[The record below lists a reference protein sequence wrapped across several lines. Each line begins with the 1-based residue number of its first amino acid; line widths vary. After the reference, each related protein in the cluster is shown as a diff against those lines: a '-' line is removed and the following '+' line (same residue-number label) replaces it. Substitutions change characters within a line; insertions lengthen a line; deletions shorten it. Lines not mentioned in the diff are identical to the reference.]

1 MNFLRVAPLAVLA
14 VLALTACPDPAKNK
28 PKAQVTAAPAEPA
41 HPAGAPAPPAIPGTP
56 LRFSEAGSSIS
67 WTGAKVTASHAGTFQ
82 KFNGAIGLVDGD
94 PAKSVVYV
102 SVVTDSIFTADS
114 ADLLEHLKGA
124 DFFDVQKFP
133 LATFRSTAISAG
145 GGGSATHSVTGLLEL
160 HGVTKTITFPATITA
175 AADAVTVRAEFALNR
190 KDFGISYPGKPDNLI
205 RDEVVLKLDIT
216 AKPSQ
221 GG

>member
-145 GGGSATHSVTGLLEL
+145 GGAARRTPSPACSSYTASRRPSPSPRPSPRPPTPSPCGPSSPSTGRTSASATLE
-160 HGVTKTITFPATITA
+160 
-175 AADAVTVRAEFALNR
+175 
-190 KDFGISYPGKPDNLI
+190 
-205 RDEVVLKLDIT
+205 
-216 AKPSQ
+216 SQ
-221 GG
+221 TT